1 MTFFKIVL
9 ACLLA
14 IGIVNIASVVVELS
28 LRSDVYA
35 CSSDKAELPS
45 EIAKQCKR
53 LTRGQWWHRDNES
66 MKGQK

>member
-14 IGIVNIASVVVELS
+14 IGVYNFASVAVELS

-35 CSSDKAELPS
+35 CSSDKGNLPPD
-45 EIAKQCKR
+45 IAKHCKR
-53 LTRGQWWHRDNES
+53 LTRGQWWH
-66 MKGQK
+66 Q